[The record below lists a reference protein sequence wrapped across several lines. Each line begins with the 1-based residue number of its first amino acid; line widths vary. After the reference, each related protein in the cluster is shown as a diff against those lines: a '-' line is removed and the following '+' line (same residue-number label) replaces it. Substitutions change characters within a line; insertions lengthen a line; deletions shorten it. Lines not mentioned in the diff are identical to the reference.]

1 MVCQRS
7 RDRKSSTPTN
17 TTSNSKLP
25 LKKRSLIAITTP
37 IEVAPLTKEH
47 LDAMSS
53 PERQTHPPPVATISV
68 SDDSRSVASNSTSSQ
83 QATPQLPQP
92 GIAFGQAVVVIA
104 LKERD
109 QMERIKVAQAML
121 REAYLQALRGE

>member
-1 MVCQRS
+1 
-7 RDRKSSTPTN
+7 
-17 TTSNSKLP
+17 
-25 LKKRSLIAITTP
+25 
-37 IEVAPLTKEH
+37 
-47 LDAMSS
+47 
-53 PERQTHPPPVATISV
+53 
-68 SDDSRSVASNSTSSQ
+68 
-83 QATPQLPQP
+83 LPQP